1 MTTLSKE
8 TPILDA
14 LIITYY
20 PTYEAFA
27 NDMGMGVGELLDKL
41 DGEQDWVLK
50 EIRRAAVLLRIPAE
64 NLARV
69 FVPEAE
75 EMLVYKAYHQ
85 ARIDAMKAAN
95 NMTESITAR
104 IF

>member
-1 MTTLSKE
+1 MITLSKE

-27 NDMGMGVGELLDKL
+27 NDMGMSVGDLLDKL
-41 DGEQDWVLK
+41 DGEQDWMLK
-50 EIRRAAVLLRIPAE
+50 EMRRAAELLRIPAE

-75 EMLVYKAYHQ
+75 EMLVYKAYHI
-85 ARIDAMKAAN
+85 ARIDAMKAA
-95 NMTESITAR
+95 EDIAEGVISK

>member
-1 MTTLSKE
+1 MITLSKE

-27 NDMGMGVGELLDKL
+27 NDMGMELLDKL
-41 DGEQDWVLK
+41 DGEQDWMLK
-50 EIRRAAVLLRIPAE
+50 EIRRAAILLRIPAE

-69 FVPEAE
+69 FAPEAE

-85 ARIDAMKAAN
+85 ARIDAMKAAED
-95 NMTESITAR
+95 MTESITAK

>member
-1 MTTLSKE
+1 MITLSKE

-14 LIITYY
+14 LIVTYY

-41 DGEQDWVLK
+41 DGEQDWMLK
-50 EIRRAAVLLRIPAE
+50 EIRRAAVLLKIPAE

-75 EMLVYKAYHQ
+75 ERIVYKAYHQ
-85 ARIDAMKAAN
+85 ARIDAMKVAEDIA
-95 NMTESITAR
+95 EGVISKV
-104 IF
+104 F